1 MSSGSNDHQDFD
13 ERCWVC
19 LGGKGERPPLGNYQD
34 AYDWI
39 HPCKC
44 SLACHKKCFY
54 DWFSKLAVNNQLT
67 SVAVTENANPVP
79 IINVGDMPNANEANE
94 TNNNNNNVDANNDN
108 NELETPNNNA
118 FGVSSLFNSIFR
130 RDQTTNDT
138 TITDEDDGPI
148 IAFPGAFVAPEI
160 NNTAI
165 NNDMQQTYRLS
176 INLSGS
182 FNPFGVPSTPSSSNS
197 RNHSILRN
205 SSTLNNTYYSV
216 NCPQCKRSIYIKS
229 KTSAILEFISNLR
242 KTTEN
247 GFKTAMLATLISG
260 VTVSLSILALGSL
273 MSLNSAII
281 NTVAPVSVQKELF
294 KLEDWY
300 YQREIS
306 VDEFTRRLEE
316 SSRNSNSI
324 FNNLKSTIVFT
335 FTPFFLFNL
344 RYNSFNFENK
354 KIFKLNNLISLI
366 DLLIQLRLIFD
377 PNLNKSRKLLVFAC
391 LSKYLYKFIFNLTFN
406 KIHYNL
412 NKSVQ
417 TTYIA
422 DRLTTEEMDNI
433 DRENQKEFD
442 VQQER
447 IKEIKELNKL
457 IKDLKAS
464 NNNSNN
470 SNHLIDLITLNIKL
484 ILKKTV
490 PPYEVI
496 KIKFKR
502 FIREAILCF
511 RYDYSKTLI
520 KNSKILYIITTLS
533 WPILGEF
540 FATKFLKNFKKLSE
554 FLNQY
559 VVNTPDQQTFAK
571 NLIGCFAVSVL
582 KDFVN
587 LFITIQQVK
596 AFKNLDIAT
605 DIVLH

>member
-1 MSSGSNDHQDFD
+1 
-13 ERCWVC
+13 
-19 LGGKGERPPLGNYQD
+19 
-34 AYDWI
+34 
-39 HPCKC
+39 
-44 SLACHKKCFY
+44 
-54 DWFSKLAVNNQLT
+54 
-67 SVAVTENANPVP
+67 
-79 IINVGDMPNANEANE
+79 
-94 TNNNNNNVDANNDN
+94 
-108 NELETPNNNA
+108 
-118 FGVSSLFNSIFR
+118 
-130 RDQTTNDT
+130 
-138 TITDEDDGPI
+138 
-148 IAFPGAFVAPEI
+148 
-160 NNTAI
+160 
-165 NNDMQQTYRLS
+165 MQQTYRLS

-281 NTVAPVSVQKELF
+281 NTIAPVSVQKELF

-300 YQREIS
+300 YQKEIS

-344 RYNSFNFENK
+344 RYNSFNFENR

-391 LSKYLYKFIFNLTFN
+391 LSKYLYKTIFNLTFN

-464 NNNSNN
+464 NNNNSNN

-484 ILKKTV
+484 ILKRTV
-490 PPYEVI
+490 PPYEVM

-502 FIREAILCF
+502 FIRETILCF

-540 FATKFLKNFKKLSE
+540 FANKFLKNFKKLSE

-596 AFKNLDIAT
+596 AFQNLDIAT